1 MSGSPGG
8 GANARVTVTIANKKG
23 LHARPAALFA
33 KVAEGFDAEVT
44 VSTGGHS
51 VSARSIMGL
60 LTLGAARGTPIV
72 IDGRGP
78 QAEAAVAALARLVE
92 NRFEEEDFPGY

>member
-1 MSGSPGG
+1 MSDNSG
-8 GANARVTVTIANKKG
+8 GAENAHATVTIANKKG

-33 KVAEGFDAEVT
+33 KVAEGFDADVT

-60 LTLGAARGTPIV
+60 LTLGAARGTSIV
-72 IDGRGP
+72 MEARGP
-78 QAEAAVAALARLVE
+78 QAEAAIAALVRLVE